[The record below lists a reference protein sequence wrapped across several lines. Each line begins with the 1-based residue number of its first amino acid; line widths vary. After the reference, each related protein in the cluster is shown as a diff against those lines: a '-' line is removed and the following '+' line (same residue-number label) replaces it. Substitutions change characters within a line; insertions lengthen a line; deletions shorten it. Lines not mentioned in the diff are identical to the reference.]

1 MKHAI
6 AAVVIASILALP
18 VVGQAQD
25 AELKIVGN
33 AGTTPESI
41 SKKDLSRI
49 FLKKKTKWAD
59 GRSAEPVEQKR
70 APELRQRFSE
80 EFLGMSLDMVE
91 SHWQAQ
97 VFSGRGTP
105 PRTLAGDAEVVDFVR
120 RNPGAVGYVSG
131 QAATSGVNVIRV
143 ID

>member
-6 AAVVIASILALP
+6 AALVIASILAVP

-25 AELKIVGN
+25 ADLKIVGN

-41 SKKDLSRI
+41 SKKDLARI
-49 FLKKKTKWAD
+49 FLKKKTRWSD
-59 GRSAEPVEQKR
+59 GQSAEPVGQKR

-80 EFLGMSLDMVE
+80 EILGMSLDMVE

-105 PRTLAGDAEVVDFVR
+105 PRTLAGDEGVMDYVR
-120 RNPGAVGYVSG
+120 RTPGAVGYVSG
-131 QAATSGVNVIRV
+131 QATTSGVNVIRV

>member
-6 AAVVIASILALP
+6 AAVVIASILAFP

-25 AELKIVGN
+25 ADLKIVGN

-41 SKKDLSRI
+41 SEKDLARI
-49 FLKKKTKWAD
+49 FLKKKSKWPD
-59 GRSAEPVEQKR
+59 GHSAEPVGQKR
-70 APELRQRFSE
+70 APELRERFSQE
-80 EFLGMSLDMVE
+80 ILGMSLDMVE

-105 PRTLAGDAEVVDFVR
+105 PRTLTGDAEVVDFVR
-120 RNPGAVGYVSG
+120 RNPGAVGYVTG
-131 QAATSGVNVIRV
+131 QAVTSGVNVIRV

>member
-1 MKHAI
+1 M
-6 AAVVIASILALP
+6 
-18 VVGQAQD
+18 
-25 AELKIVGN
+25 KIVGN

-41 SKKDLSRI
+41 SKKDLARI
-49 FLKKKTKWAD
+49 FLKKRSKWTD
-59 GRSAEPVEQKR
+59 GQAAEPVGQKR

-80 EFLGMSLDMVE
+80 EILGMSLDMVE
-91 SHWQAQ
+91 PHWQAQ

-105 PRTLAGDAEVVDFVR
+105 PRTLAGDADVVDFVR
-120 RNPGAVGYVSG
+120 RNPGAVGYVTG